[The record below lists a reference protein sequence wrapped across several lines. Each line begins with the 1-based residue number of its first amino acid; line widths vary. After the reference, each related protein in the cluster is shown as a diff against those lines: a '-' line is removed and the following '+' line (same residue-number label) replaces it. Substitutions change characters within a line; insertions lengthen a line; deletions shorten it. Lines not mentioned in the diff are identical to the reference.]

1 MVRIVLQ
8 RNDGKPPKKTVVFD
22 ENKGLDGLLALA
34 KEKLQLEA
42 TRAFVLGGELDDAD
56 ALQDNDV
63 VIFTTGEEVEEEKS
77 GSASPI
83 ILLIQPIKRRKGNG
97 NDRFI
102 ESESSTLHH
111 SEILHLLLTR
121 CFVLSLL
128 GSD

>member
-1 MVRIVLQ
+1 MVRIILQ

-22 ENKGLDGLLALA
+22 QNDGLHVLLALA

-63 VIFTTGEEVEEEKS
+63 VIFTTGEEVQEEKS

-83 ILLIQPIKRRKGNG
+83 ILLIQPIKRRKAHG
-97 NDRFI
+97 NDDAHN
-102 ESESSTLHH
+102 TLAT
-111 SEILHLLLTR
+111 HLTT
-121 CFVLSLL
+121 
-128 GSD
+128 